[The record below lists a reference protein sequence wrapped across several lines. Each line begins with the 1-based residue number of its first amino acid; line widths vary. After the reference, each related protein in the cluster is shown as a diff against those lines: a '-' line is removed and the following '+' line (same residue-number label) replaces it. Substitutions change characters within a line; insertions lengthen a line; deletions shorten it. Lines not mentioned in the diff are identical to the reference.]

1 MDLTEKQIVK
11 RELQQLVGKK
21 TRVSEKEV
29 ADVIREK
36 NLKKLSSN
44 FRATEREQLQHINRN
59 KTEPPDV
66 GKYSPNMSLVSPRSG
81 VTNFQKQMEYSK

>member
-1 MDLTEKQIVK
+1 M
-11 RELQQLVGKK
+11 
-21 TRVSEKEV
+21 SEKEISE
-29 ADVIREK
+29 VIREM

-44 FRATEREQLQHINRN
+44 FRATEREQLQHIYRN

-81 VTNFQKQMEYSK
+81 QANFQRQREFSKEAM